1 MKQHLLAVK
10 ASKKAHVFKVFCN
23 RKLRCNMLNQLTCH
37 TPKRNAPGS
46 NPGEDA
52 TKLPKILSIRAFG
65 FFMPANRQPPDFSVK
80 SCQPKESMVR

>member
-1 MKQHLLAVK
+1 MSSYL
-10 ASKKAHVFKVFCN
+10 SWIEGPP
-23 RKLRCNMLNQLTCH
+23 
-37 TPKRNAPGS
+37 PKRNAPGS